1 MNHRGEHTWGLAG
14 GHCKGLSFNSTHEQL
29 LGSSNLT
36 CVRTW
41 QEQRQ
46 FIQNAIEALVDAK
59 HSCADDFVSAL
70 AEISARGLTTG
81 KWPIAPH
88 SQSGFASVS
97 DPAGKKIALSSGG
110 SVTFDQSGSIVSL
123 VIPATLAGESSTVD
137 LASPTNRLAHFH
149 YQTLS
154 GNDMSAWVKDYG
166 AYSRPNFNNFAAPGE
181 ATSGPSIGATGYE
194 ANATLQTLQTKS
206 NADGTTSVLVT
217 ASMPTQGVQEA
228 GAPRTVSTLFVFG
241 KHSANISLQLLGKGP
256 TKHKETAWLSFAP
269 PFVTGKSSLEISKIG
284 SWLDPA
290 DVLPFTG
297 SNMHLHAIDEGAR
310 WAGVGAGGSLQVESL
325 DAALVSVGDANPAPT
340 SAKDGAK
347 PYPKSAA
354 GGGLTPDPSG
364 GLHVSLVNNIWNT
377 NYREKTLARL
387 LSCAF

>member
-1 MNHRGEHTWGLAG
+1 MDT
-14 GHCKGLSFNSTHEQL
+14 
-29 LGSSNLT
+29 
-36 CVRTW
+36 
-41 QEQRQ
+41 
-46 FIQNAIEALVDAK
+46 K
-59 HSCADDFVSAL
+59 HACADDFVNAL
-70 AEISARGLTTG
+70 AEISASGLTTG

-88 SQSGFASVS
+88 SQSGFAPVS

-123 VIPATLAGESSTVD
+123 ILVIPGHLDGESSTVD
-137 LASPTNRLAHFH
+137 LASPTNPLAHFH

-154 GNDMSAWVKDYG
+154 GNDMSGWVKDYG

-206 NADGTTSVLVT
+206 NADGTTTSVLVT

-228 GAPRTVSTLFVFG
+228 GAPRMVSTLFVFG

-269 PFVTGKSSLEISKIG
+269 PFVAGKSSLEISKIG

-310 WAGVGAGGSLQVESL
+310 WTGVGAGGSLQVESL

-347 PYPKSAA
+347 PYPKS
-354 GGGLTPDPSG
+354 
-364 GLHVSLVNNIWNT
+364 
-377 NYREKTLARL
+377 
-387 LSCAF
+387 